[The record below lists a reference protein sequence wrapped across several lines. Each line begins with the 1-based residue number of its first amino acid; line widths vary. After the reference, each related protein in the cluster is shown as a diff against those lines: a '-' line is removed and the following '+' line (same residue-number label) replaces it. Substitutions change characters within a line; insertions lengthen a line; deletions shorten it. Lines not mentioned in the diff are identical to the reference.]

1 MRILQPLIL
10 RSISVVLF
18 GGVVTAILS
27 FAKPVP
33 VRLPDGNAGKP
44 ERKFTVSLTGDNN
57 FSSSDMTGSGN
68 ITAPSGTTVTVVM
81 SASPGNGFYLI
92 SVTVTGV
99 TFTNSGGSTIEAS
112 GQGTLT
118 QPEVVTDTF
127 IMPSSGSVPWSGGY
141 TICGSGSTGSVNA
154 H

>member
-1 MRILQPLIL
+1 MRVLQPVVL
-10 RSISVVLF
+10 RSISAVLF
-18 GGVVTAILS
+18 AGILAAILS
-27 FAKPVP
+27 FSKPVAAGSP
-33 VRLPDGNAGKP
+33 ANAGKS

-57 FSSSDMTGSGN
+57 FSSSDKTGSGN
-68 ITAPSGTTVTVVM
+68 ISAPAGTTVTVVL
-81 SASPGNGFYLI
+81 SASPGTGFYFI

-112 GQGTLT
+112 GSGTLS

-127 IMPSSGSVPWSGGY
+127 TMPSSGSVPWSGGY
-141 TICGSGSTGSVNA
+141 SICGSGSTGSVNA